1 MQLIKLNKQKK
12 DLSNIIIHSDHV
24 FQYTSKIYNNKCI
37 SNEIRISMGKNY
49 HCADNIVIE
58 SFNSLLKKATIHNNI
73 YLSHDEYINDVK
85 KLNKWYSSLKEKNII
100 NKSL

>member
-1 MQLIKLNKQKK
+1 
-12 DLSNIIIHSDHV
+12 
-24 FQYTSKIYNNKCI
+24 NKCI
-37 SNEIRISMGKNY
+37 SNGIRISMGKNY

-58 SFNSLLKKATIHNNI
+58 SFYSLLKKATIHNNI

-85 KLNKWYSSLKEKNII
+85 KWNKWYSSRKEKDII